1 MTLFHLFLVN
11 FREETSLSTYPF
23 TMYKHTYMHTAH
35 TFSSHTK
42 KKRFVLTTWLLLRH
56 INYKLIKLE
65 ILEWENCRIGKD
77 FEIFNTMKHNEVVN
91 NIYY

>member
-42 KKRFVLTTWLLLRH
+42 KKKGLFSPL
-56 INYKLIKLE
+56 
-65 ILEWENCRIGKD
+65 D
-77 FEIFNTMKHNEVVN
+77 
-91 NIYY
+91 YYYGTSITN